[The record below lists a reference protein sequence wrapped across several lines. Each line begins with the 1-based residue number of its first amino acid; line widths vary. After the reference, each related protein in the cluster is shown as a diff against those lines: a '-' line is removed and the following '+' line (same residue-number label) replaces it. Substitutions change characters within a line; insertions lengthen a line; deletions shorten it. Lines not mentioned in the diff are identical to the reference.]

1 MTLHETLLKA
11 SSEEDV
17 KAAYIKV
24 LGLKDVQR
32 NLIDIQTKEVWFEA
46 KLGARHSTYF
56 MFTQLLNY
64 VWVALKEGEPVPP
77 FLCVVDSVKAAL
89 MKTEVALPLLKDKTR
104 MIKWGK
110 SASDVTP
117 EALDAVSQ
125 FIGTHFVSFRIE
137 TQEKEFIATVKAAIA
152 SGEIIRTQITPDNLK
167 QVFDRWVE
175 MIGCEI
181 SGVSKEDYALLFY
194 ADVMSDGT
202 VSTHENLP
210 AELLHKNGRPAFLLN
225 GTLYN
230 LGSTDG
236 YRRFWAIYDRPPK
249 EEYRNYL
256 LERRDSLIPYD
267 ERAFKGAYYT
277 PLFIVDK
284 AYDLLSQLLGKNWQR
299 DYIVVDPCCG
309 VGNLETKH
317 SNPRNVFMST
327 LDQADVDVM
336 KAAKTCRAATRFQY
350 DYLNDDIADDGTIDY
365 SLTNKMPNEL
375 RAILDAARSVSA
387 PCQDGAGRAGAPRPP
402 QTKIIYLQ
410 NPPYAE
416 ATNADNTAKGSK
428 MENKTGVAKTRWAK
442 YGMARYGRCSN
453 ELFAQFI
460 TRIAAE
466 APGAIVATFSTLKY
480 VNSQTFEKF
489 RKEWPAKF
497 LGGFVVHSKAFDGIK
512 GDFPIGFL
520 VWQTQVPEAARVP
533 LPRDATLRGSGALA
547 ASSRDATLRGSGA
560 LAASSPCAFPSSIS
574 CEVLDRFGNAIGEKI
589 FYNIPNERLLTNWA
603 TRPRSN
609 GQEAVPL
616 KNAVTPATSTRDL
629 RGTHWADGA
638 LGWFNAAGNDVQNMG
653 QKTMLLSS
661 GYSSGRGLVVT
672 EENLWKVAIIFAVR
686 FLIED
691 TWVNHND
698 QVLIPDKELT
708 EEFKLDCLIY
718 MLFHGK
724 NLTASA
730 DGLEWNGRK
739 WSIVNHFIP
748 FTEEEVNAPDRFES
762 DFMVRYLEN
771 VKLCKCE
778 NMEASNTQLDVG
790 CFHNSTISHF
800 HNRSPEASAVLA
812 AGREIWR
819 EYFCRFSSFDYS
831 IREKF
836 KLNRPDVGWY
846 QIRQALKAYGE
857 SAEGRPTDFSKFE
870 SAYRAL
876 ADKLRPKVYEYG
888 FLK

>member
-1 MTLHETLLKA
+1 MTLYETLLKA

-17 KAAYIKV
+17 KAAYIRA

-46 KLGARHSTYF
+46 KLGARHSTYY

-64 VWVALKEGEPVPP
+64 VWVALKESEPVPP

-89 MKTEVALPLLKDKTR
+89 MKTEVALPLLKGGRASSRAAAAGDSR
-104 MIKWGK
+104 PPPVKWGK

-284 AYDLLSQLLGKNWQR
+284 AYDLLTQLLGKNWQR
-299 DYIVVDPCCG
+299 DYIVIDPCCG

-387 PCQDGAGRAGAPRPP
+387 PYQDGAGRAGAPRPP

-428 MENKTGVAKTRWAK
+428 MENKTGVAKTRWAAL
-442 YGMARYGRCSN
+442 GMTRYGRCSN

-520 VWQTQVPEAARVP
+520 VWQTGR
-533 LPRDATLRGSGALA
+533 TG
-547 ASSRDATLRGSGA
+547 T
-560 LAASSPCAFPSSIS
+560 FPVSIS
-574 CEVLDRFGNAIGEKI
+574 CEVLDRFGNAIGEKT
-589 FYNIPNERLLTNWA
+589 FYNIPNERLLTNWIERPKPNA
-603 TRPRSN
+603 TPC
-609 GQEAVPL
+609 VPL
-616 KNAVTPATSTRDL
+616 TNAIEPPKAARRDQ
-629 RGTHWADGA
+629 RGTKWSDGA
-638 LGWFNAAGNDVQNMG
+638 IGYMCTGTNDVAHTNYVF
-653 QKTMLLSS
+653 LLSS
-661 GYSSGRGLVVT
+661 GASMGHGVYIT
-672 EENLWKVAIIFAVR
+672 PENLERAACLFTVEHLVQ
-686 FLIED
+686 D
-691 TWVNHND
+691 TWQNHND
-698 QVLIPDKELT
+698 QFLIPDKELT
-708 EEFKLDCLIY
+708 DEFKLDCLIY

-730 DGLEWNGRK
+730 DGLEWNGHK

-762 DFMVRYLEN
+762 DFLVRYLEN

-800 HNRSPEASAVLA
+800 HNRSSEASAVLA

-819 EYFCRFSSFDYS
+819 TYFDRFSSFDYA

-836 KLNRPDVGWY
+836 RLNRPDVGWY

>member
-442 YGMARYGRCSN
+442 YGMARYGRFSN

-466 APGAIVATFSTLKY
+466 APG
-480 VNSQTFEKF
+480 
-489 RKEWPAKF
+489 
-497 LGGFVVHSKAFDGIK
+497 
-512 GDFPIGFL
+512 
-520 VWQTQVPEAARVP
+520 
-533 LPRDATLRGSGALA
+533 
-547 ASSRDATLRGSGA
+547 
-560 LAASSPCAFPSSIS
+560 
-574 CEVLDRFGNAIGEKI
+574 
-589 FYNIPNERLLTNWA
+589 
-603 TRPRSN
+603 
-609 GQEAVPL
+609 
-616 KNAVTPATSTRDL
+616 
-629 RGTHWADGA
+629 
-638 LGWFNAAGNDVQNMG
+638 
-653 QKTMLLSS
+653 
-661 GYSSGRGLVVT
+661 
-672 EENLWKVAIIFAVR
+672 
-686 FLIED
+686 
-691 TWVNHND
+691 
-698 QVLIPDKELT
+698 
-708 EEFKLDCLIY
+708 
-718 MLFHGK
+718 
-724 NLTASA
+724 
-730 DGLEWNGRK
+730 
-739 WSIVNHFIP
+739 
-748 FTEEEVNAPDRFES
+748 
-762 DFMVRYLEN
+762 
-771 VKLCKCE
+771 
-778 NMEASNTQLDVG
+778 
-790 CFHNSTISHF
+790 
-800 HNRSPEASAVLA
+800 
-812 AGREIWR
+812 
-819 EYFCRFSSFDYS
+819 
-831 IREKF
+831 
-836 KLNRPDVGWY
+836 
-846 QIRQALKAYGE
+846 
-857 SAEGRPTDFSKFE
+857 
-870 SAYRAL
+870 
-876 ADKLRPKVYEYG
+876 
-888 FLK
+888 